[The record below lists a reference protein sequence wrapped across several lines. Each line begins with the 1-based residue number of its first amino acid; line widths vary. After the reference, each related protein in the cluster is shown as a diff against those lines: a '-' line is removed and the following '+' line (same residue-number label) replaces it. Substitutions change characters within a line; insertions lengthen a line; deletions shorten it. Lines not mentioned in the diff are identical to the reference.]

1 MAGSTGPIL
10 AIGGI
15 TIVNE
20 SIVNG
25 QPLDWRV
32 PIATGLAALA
42 IGALENGMPAFSDAF
57 VGLAWVALV
66 TTLLVRVKP
75 GTPSPMESFVVWYN
89 KK

>member
-42 IGALENGMPAFSDAF
+42 IGALENGIPTFSDAF
-57 VGLAWVALV
+57 VKLSWIALV

-75 GTPSPMESFVVWYN
+75 GTPSPMESFVDWYN

>member
-32 PIATGLAALA
+32 PIATGLTALT
-42 IGALENGMPAFSDAF
+42 IGALENGIPAFSDAF
-57 VGLAWVALV
+57 VKLSWIALV

-75 GTPSPMESFVVWYN
+75 GTPSPMESFVDWYN

>member
-10 AIGGI
+10 AIGAI
-15 TIVNE
+15 TIINE

-32 PIATGLAALA
+32 PISTGLAALA
-42 IGALENGMPAFSDAF
+42 IGALENGIPAFSDAF
-57 VGLAWVALV
+57 VKLSWLALV
-66 TTLLVRVKP
+66 TTLLVRVKQ
-75 GTPSPMESFVVWYN
+75 GTPSPMESFVAWYN